1 MNDFCQFLSKGV
13 KFMNNAIIWIFF
25 LVFPGLS
32 WAQVSDFSESI
43 FLDNL
48 LRRHPL
54 AEQYNLLPAMGE
66 AGILT
71 AKGAFDPV
79 LGASYYRKEFAEKL
93 YYDQVNPYLVQPLGP
108 LGMDVQVGM
117 EANRGGF
124 LNPENNTPLSGLA
137 YGGIRIPLLRGMFM
151 DQRRARLQMSYL
163 DKEKF
168 ELERIKLF
176 NELVYEGL
184 KSYWTWSKSAMKV
197 ELLREVLRNNEIVLE
212 GIVAAYEQGD
222 RPAIDTLESFQQ
234 FQRITL
240 QYNREMRIWNQSM
253 NQLSRHLFSEDMVNQ
268 LEAYFKAAGNPITE
282 EFTAAKAYT
291 PQTLNLLGMDNYLDQ
306 HPNLRGIAI
315 EAERLGIDEKFLK
328 EQFKPRLDLNYN
340 FLFQT
345 DRNPLEQALLTDNYK
360 AGLSFQ
366 FPLLLRTERG
376 RMQRLK
382 IEQNLNDLDY
392 VDEKALVSFQV
403 EAEWF
408 ALDNLNEQ
416 VRLIEGIARDAQ
428 VLYEAELIKF
438 SMGESSVFLVNTRE
452 LQFLN
457 AQMQMIDLKA
467 EQVLQI
473 YSTLKSM
480 GLLHLI

>member
-1 MNDFCQFLSKGV
+1 MKDFCLFLSKGV
-13 KFMNNAIIWIFF
+13 KFMNNTIIWIFF
-25 LVFPGLS
+25 FAFPTLS
-32 WAQVSDFSESI
+32 WGQVYDFSESR

-48 LRRHPL
+48 LQSHPL
-54 AEQYNLLPAMGE
+54 AEQYNLLPAMGD

-79 LGASYYRKEFAEKL
+79 LGANYYRKEFAENL

-108 LGMDVQVGM
+108 LGMDIQVGL

-124 LNPENNTPLSGLA
+124 LNPESRTPQSGLA

-151 DQRRARLQMSYL
+151 DQRRARLQISYL

-176 NELVYEGL
+176 NELLYEGL
-184 KSYWTWSKSAMKV
+184 KSYWTWNKSVMKV

-240 QYNREMRIWNQSM
+240 QYNREIRMLNQSM
-253 NQLSRHLFSEDMVNQ
+253 NELSRHLFSEEMVKE
-268 LEAYFKAAGNPITE
+268 LEDFSNTQGNTQREDFIN
-282 EFTAAKAYT
+282 AKAHS
-291 PQTLNLLGMDNYLDQ
+291 PQTTNLLGIDNYLTQ

-315 EAERLGIDEKFLK
+315 EKEKLVIDEKFIK

-366 FPLLLRTERG
+366 FPLFLRTERG
-376 RMQRLK
+376 RLQRLK
-382 IEQNLNDLDY
+382 IEQNLNDLDF
-392 VDEKALVSFQV
+392 VDEKALVSFHV
-403 EAEWF
+403 DAEWF
-408 ALDNLNEQ
+408 ALNNLDEQ
-416 VRLIEGIARDAQ
+416 VRLIESIARDAQ
-428 VLYEAELIKF
+428 LLYEAELIKF
-438 SMGESSVFLVNTRE
+438 SLGESSVFLVNTRE
-452 LQFLN
+452 LQFLS
-457 AQMQMIDLKA
+457 AQMQMIDLRA
-467 EQVLQI
+467 EQVIQI